1 MDLACLELGSRSR
14 YCRSVH
20 PGLQLCLSVPHDIT
34 HSPAAK
40 KSRLQATTGP
50 GHLASPKHWISAQT
64 FPNFTASPLRVAFA
78 AVPRLPKRR
87 LFCLSFN
94 LFKSIGSAGVAA
106 LVRLS
111 NNSFPVRLSQGF
123 CLLRKKGIRS
133 CWEQHKLKQADCW
146 FLNALG
152 LSPSPPKI
160 EVLHR
165 LGHMHPTAAFDCPG
179 EGHCKGLRSE
189 YFGVPSAQP
198 PTPKQTPTSVVF
210 PSPVFETPR
219 NNVSSFEGFATGTP
233 RFAEEYSV
241 FDNTPNSNLQGA
253 DTPLADISVSN
264 PYQTP
269 LVQKR
274 SFFSGDIASQIATH
288 VNHLS
293 PNPNLPLPPVD
304 PSRRLQSS
312 HSLLETV
319 SSDQDGISPL
329 GFQDPP
335 TKKPRQ
341 TLEEIQAQQT
351 LTPPPTAHKGARKL
365 APKLQMNTLQNED
378 SYPPGFVLGTPQQS
392 ALPNFVTTPTDMFM
406 YPLSAPAT
414 APVYTDTRPFW
425 DNDAS
430 MNGMDYSFGVG
441 NSAMFPAQGHR
452 PMSSYDW
459 GRANEMF
466 QDTGIIPQQP
476 LQAHE
481 SNVPARRERL
491 LAPKPPSAPPLLEA
505 GSQDTA
511 MLGNSFIG
519 SWDGSFGLVNSGEGV
534 DPGLLFSRPQS
545 SNMAP
550 TNANPT
556 TQNPV
561 PIQPMPQTTP
571 VPIAPKPPQQTSVR
585 RANSIKEIKPSK
597 RAERAAAS
605 SPIKPSVRP
614 ALSRSASENK
624 GRRAALPALAPA
636 ARPVPKQSIGSR
648 PSSQGSRGSGRISPL
663 KSHHRLSSLSS
674 IPESVTPKMTRA
686 SIKFTIDSHG
696 RARAETTMVPVSD
709 DEDATPK
716 AIRTTKEVRPL
727 SSGWDT
733 SGEDESSEDDDPI
746 IIPSRN
752 QSFALPD
759 PNKPTSTHPFQSSRR
774 SVSEQGPNSS
784 LGIYLNEPNIS
795 VADIDSDAETEVYEP
810 QGSRGDAASEL
821 RKVVQDRQKRISLNT
836 NQLYAP
842 GPRSS
847 ASTVSPTSFTE
858 ASILT
863 PSSHANAVRCVCRRI
878 ESPHN
883 SDGFMIQCE
892 ACEYWLHGK
901 CTNTGSDNVPSVYIC
916 AFCGETPTAYGIPK
930 HQAGRSNGEKPS
942 RKSASSPL
950 AHKSFKSFR

>member
-1 MDLACLELGSRSR
+1 MSHEL
-14 YCRSVH
+14 
-20 PGLQLCLSVPHDIT
+20 
-34 HSPAAK
+34 
-40 KSRLQATTGP
+40 
-50 GHLASPKHWISAQT
+50 
-64 FPNFTASPLRVAFA
+64 
-78 AVPRLPKRR
+78 
-87 LFCLSFN
+87 
-94 LFKSIGSAGVAA
+94 
-106 LVRLS
+106 
-111 NNSFPVRLSQGF
+111 
-123 CLLRKKGIRS
+123 KKG
-133 CWEQHKLKQADCW
+133 
-146 FLNALG
+146 
-152 LSPSPPKI
+152 
-160 EVLHR
+160 R
-165 LGHMHPTAAFDCPG
+165 L
-179 EGHCKGLRSE
+179 LVSE
-189 YFGVPSAQP
+189 CFGVPNAQP
-198 PTPKQTPTSVVF
+198 PTPKQTPTSGVF

-219 NNVSSFEGFATGTP
+219 NNVGSFEGFTSGTP

-241 FDNTPNSNLQGA
+241 FDNTPNSNLRGA

-264 PYQTP
+264 PYRTP
-269 LVQKR
+269 LLQKR

-304 PSRRLQSS
+304 PSRQLQSS
-312 HSLLETV
+312 HSFIEAA
-319 SSDQDGISPL
+319 SGDQDGSSPL
-329 GFQDPP
+329 GFQELSS
-335 TKKPRQ
+335 KKPRQ
-341 TLEEIQAQQT
+341 TLEEIQAQQQT

-392 ALPNFVTTPTDMFM
+392 ALPNLITTPTDMFM

-430 MNGMDYSFGVG
+430 MNGMDYSFGMN
-441 NSAMFPAQGHR
+441 NSAIFPTQGHR

-466 QDTGIIPQQP
+466 QDSGIIAQQP
-476 LQAHE
+476 LQPLQPQE
-481 SNVPARRERL
+481 SNLQTRRERL

-505 GSQDTA
+505 SSQDTT

-519 SWDGSFGLVNSGEGV
+519 SWDGSFAMVNSGEGV

-545 SNMAP
+545 SNMES
-550 TNANPT
+550 TTVNTT
-556 TQNPV
+556 TQAPL

-571 VPIAPKPPQQTSVR
+571 VPIAPRPPQQAVVR

-605 SPIKPSVRP
+605 SPIKPSARP
-614 ALSRSASENK
+614 ALSRSVSENK
-624 GRRAALPALAPA
+624 GRRGGLPTLAPA
-636 ARPVPKQSIGSR
+636 ARPVSKQSIGSR

-674 IPESVTPKMTRA
+674 IPEAVTPKMTRA

-709 DEDATPK
+709 DEDPTPK
-716 AIRTTKEVRPL
+716 TIRTTNEVRPPSGNWG
-727 SSGWDT
+727 SSGD
-733 SGEDESSEDDDPI
+733 DDSSEDDDPI

-759 PNKPTSTHPFQSSRR
+759 PNKPTSTHPFPSSR
-774 SVSEQGPNSS
+774 SISEQVPNTS
-784 LGIYLNEPNIS
+784 LGIYLSEPS
-795 VADIDSDAETEVYEP
+795 TKVVDVDSDAETEVYEP

-836 NQLYAP
+836 NQLYAS
-842 GPRSS
+842 GSRSS

-858 ASILT
+858 ASTLT
-863 PSSHANAVRCVCRRI
+863 PSGRADTIRCVCRRI
-878 ESPHN
+878 ESPHTG
-883 SDGFMIQCE
+883 DGFMIQCE

-901 CTNTGSDNVPSVYIC
+901 CTNTRGDDIPSVYIC

-930 HQAGRSNGEKPS
+930 KQPHAGRNNGEKPS
-942 RKSASSPL
+942 RKPGSSPL